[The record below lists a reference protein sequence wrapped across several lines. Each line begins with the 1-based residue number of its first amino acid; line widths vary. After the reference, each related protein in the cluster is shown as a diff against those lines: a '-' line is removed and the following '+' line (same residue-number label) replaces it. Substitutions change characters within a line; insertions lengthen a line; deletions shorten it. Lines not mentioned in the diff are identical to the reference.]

1 MLGWIFKRQDAVP
14 KSAFLNTADFESL
27 WAASFRWLGIDPQN
41 FDAAEPP
48 DQVKQ
53 ITFRLIRGF
62 YTGDVL
68 LRRQSGYKVPYE
80 PMLFFIMDLNPWR
93 KQLWGCQAKGR
104 FDKAFLS
111 GLYIER
117 SNILSWCAKMRI
129 EPPPFWTPAEPPA
142 ALSPPDEDDD
152 DKDGWYERLTEQRR
166 RRVACLELARHLW
179 KQDRQL
185 SYEAVRLHA
194 LMKQAGLHSV
204 FTPDTFKKWSRD
216 FAPEEAKQGGRR
228 AQTST

>member
-14 KSAFLNTADFESL
+14 KSAFLNTEDFESL
-27 WAASFRWLGIDPQN
+27 WAASFRWLGMDPQN
-41 FDAAEPP
+41 FDSAEPP

-80 PMLFFIMDLNPWR
+80 PILFFIMDVNPWR
-93 KQLWGCQAKGR
+93 KQLWECQAKGR
-104 FDKAFLS
+104 FDKVFLS
-111 GLYIER
+111 SLYIER
-117 SNILSWCAKMRI
+117 SNILSWCEKIRI
-129 EPPPFWTPAEPPA
+129 DFPSFWAPAEATA
-142 ALSPPDEDDD
+142 AISSPDEDD

-166 RRVACLELARHLW
+166 RKVACLELARHLW
-179 KQDRQL
+179 KQDRYL
-185 SYEAVRLHA
+185 LYEAVRTHT
-194 LMKQAGLHSV
+194 LMKEAGLHSV
-204 FTPDTFKKWSRD
+204 FTPDTFKKWSRE

-228 AQTST
+228 PQTST